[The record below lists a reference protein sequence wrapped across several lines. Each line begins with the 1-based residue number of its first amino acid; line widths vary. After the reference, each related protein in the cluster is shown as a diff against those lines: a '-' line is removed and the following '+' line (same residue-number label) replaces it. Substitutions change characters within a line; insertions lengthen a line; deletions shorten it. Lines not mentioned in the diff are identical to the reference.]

1 MEKKKVII
9 ISIIVILA
17 ILVIL
22 PSPSIAKKIDHD
34 SKFTYSTS
42 ITGKYSR
49 SERANIYKTDMD
61 VPNTARYIIKEKRP
75 ESYTDLTN
83 EESIQIT
90 YDDYYI
96 LVYKGEDLQT
106 YVQTSSRKFIHKN
119 GYYGLYRPYRRN
131 IIVFYDRSYRSRR
144 YSNTDSN
151 RYGGGYYKQTPVS
164 KSSNSSKITTDKNS
178 SSKIKTNS
186 NDSSKIRTTST
197 KPKISTTSG
206 SIRKGSSGSRS
217 SLGGGTSFG
226 K

>member
-1 MEKKKVII
+1 MSKKKVII

-34 SKFTYSTS
+34 SKFAYATS
-42 ITGKYSR
+42 ITSKYSS
-49 SERANIYKTDMD
+49 SERANIYTTDMD
-61 VPNTARYIIKEKRP
+61 VPNTAKYIIKEKRP
-75 ESYTDLTN
+75 EYYTDLTS
-83 EESIQIT
+83 EESIQLT

-96 LVYKGEDLQT
+96 LVYKGEDLKT
-106 YVQTSSRKFIHKN
+106 YVQTSSRKFIHRN

-131 IIVFYDRSYRSRR
+131 IIVFYDKSYKSQK
-144 YSNTDSN
+144 YSSTDSK
-151 RYGGGYYKQTPVS
+151 RYGGGYYKKTASS
-164 KSSNSSKITTDKNS
+164 KSSTGNKIRTDNTS

-186 NDSSKIRTTST
+186 NDSAKIKNTKTKSSTS
-197 KPKISTTSG
+197 SG
-206 SIRKGSSGSRS
+206 SVRTGSSGSRT